1 LALPCVG
8 TAQEQASNSAA
19 AEKPDAATTKKAFD
33 LLDTVAGQLPNLHTP
48 ANRIHVECAIADLL
62 WVHDEKRARTLFKT
76 VSEEMTALI
85 GAIDFGDQYA
95 YQELSLINQ
104 QRQEIVQRIAQ
115 HDPELALT
123 FLRETRLQQAATNSQ
138 SNWYAQNETNMELNL
153 AAQIAARNPARALQ
167 LARASLSKGVSYGLV
182 GLLSQLQ
189 QKDQKTAQT
198 LYKEIVEQI
207 KNEDLAQNPESTNVA
222 WNLLGSF
229 QPPQANEDTYR
240 DLMDTLTNAALA
252 IVPGNQ
258 SSNNLALS
266 VSNQLQSYLPQI
278 EKYAPARVGPLR
290 QWSQSVELTLD
301 PNARMYREIGE
312 ISQSGNADDM
322 VVLAQKYPPALR
334 DQIYQ
339 QAAWKAFSNGDTN
352 RARQIA
358 SEMISDP
365 MQRRQMLDQFDN
377 QAINNAA
384 SENKIAEVRQLL
396 SKVNAVDRKIQTLIQ
411 LAGNL
416 LNKGD
421 KKGALDV
428 LNEAR
433 TLAASSPPNSSLMA
447 AQLQLAGAYASLDL
461 DQSFAIMRPLIAKA
475 NELIAAA
482 AVLDGYE
489 NRYLKEGEWMTPGSS
504 NLSNLLGNL
513 DQTLA
518 NLGRLDFDRARSLAD
533 QLERPEVRMMA
544 QLQIAQYAINNNIAN
559 LPVMNRRVIMSID

>member
-1 LALPCVG
+1 MSRPLSRFAVTLFLLALPCVG
-8 TAQEQASNSAA
+8 TAQEQAGNSAA
-19 AEKPDAATTKKAFD
+19 AEKPDPATTKKAFD

-48 ANRIHVECAIADLL
+48 ANRIHVECAVADLL
-62 WVHDEKRARTLFKT
+62 WVHDEKRARSLFKT

-95 YQELSLINQ
+95 YQEISLINQ

-123 FLRETRLQQAATNSQ
+123 FLRETRVQQAPTNSM
-138 SNWYAQNETNMELNL
+138 SNWYAQNETSMELNL
-153 AAQIAARNPARALQ
+153 AAQIAARDPARTLQ

-189 QKDQKTAQT
+189 QKDQKAAQT

-207 KNEDLAQNPESTNVA
+207 KNEDLVQNPESTNVA

-229 QPPQANEDTYR
+229 QPPQANEDAYR

-258 SSNNLALS
+258 TSINLAQN
-266 VSNQLQSYLPQI
+266 VSNQLQSYMPQI

-301 PNARMYREIGE
+301 PSARMYREIGE
-312 ISQSGNADDM
+312 ISQSGTADDI
-322 VVLAQKYPPALR
+322 VALAQKYPPELR
-334 DQIYQ
+334 DQVYQ
-339 QAAWKAFSNGDTN
+339 QAAWKAFSSGDTN

-365 MQRRQMLDQFDN
+365 IQRRQMLDQFDN
-377 QAINNAA
+377 QALNNAA
-384 SENKIAEVRQLL
+384 GESKIAEVRQLL
-396 SKVNAVDRKIQTLIQ
+396 SKVNAPDRKIQTLIQ

-433 TLAASSPPNSSLMA
+433 PSPL
-447 AQLQLAGAYASLDL
+447 
-461 DQSFAIMRPLIAKA
+461 R
-475 NELIAAA
+475 
-482 AVLDGYE
+482 
-489 NRYLKEGEWMTPGSS
+489 RR
-504 NLSNLLGNL
+504 
-513 DQTLA
+513 QT
-518 NLGRLDFDRARSLAD
+518 
-533 QLERPEVRMMA
+533 QV
-544 QLQIAQYAINNNIAN
+544 
-559 LPVMNRRVIMSID
+559 